1 MKTRVLVVSEPVITA
16 ILSKSKGAIAITVA
30 NPTDLVKVRL
40 QAEGKLPVGVARRYA
55 GALQAYYAIVK
66 QVIFVTVIS
75 GCSICLP
82 THQAPEVNRKEWQL
96 CGQGLDQTLQEMR
109 L

>member
-1 MKTRVLVVSEPVITA
+1 MCLKSETLIITL
-16 ILSKSKGAIAITVA
+16 LSKSKGAIAIAVA

-40 QAEGKLPVGVARRYA
+40 QAEGKLPVGVAKRYS

-66 QVIFVTVIS
+66 QVNFVIVIS

-82 THQAPEVNRKEWQL
+82 TH
-96 CGQGLDQTLQEMR
+96 
-109 L
+109 